1 MFTRLRAL
9 LPDVFSGGIVISILL
24 GLFLPC
30 RGGMATGFEWLTQA
44 AIVLLFFLYGV
55 KLSRRSVVDGILHWR
70 LQSMVAFFTFVFF
83 PVVVSL
89 LSPVLELMVGT
100 GLFAGLLYVACLPST
115 VQSSIAFTAV
125 AGGNVPAAVCSASV
139 SSLLGVFLTPL
150 LVGILFSVDDTRGM
164 HVGMDT
170 VLTISYQILLPFAL
184 GQLVQNKLQAWTAVH
199 RNLIARNDQLTIWLV
214 VYTSFSGATA
224 QGYWQSLDVYHLFGL
239 IVASLLLLFII
250 QGIIWFC
257 CKLAHFDKA
266 DSITTLFCGSKKSL
280 AVGAPMMLAIFGS
293 LDNNLLLPLMVF
305 HQVQLMLC
313 SQLAAHWKR
322 QAHKAE
328 KNGNKSKGNP
338 TDLP

>member
-1 MFTRLRAL
+1 MPFRPQAL
-9 LPDVFSGGIVISILL
+9 LPDVFTGGIIVSILS
-24 GLFLPC
+24 GLIFPC
-30 RGGMATGFEWLTQA
+30 SGVVAVGFEWLTQG

-55 KLSRRSVVDGILHWR
+55 KLSRRSVIEGLLHWR

-83 PVVVSL
+83 PIIVSL
-89 LSPVLELMVGT
+89 LSPALESMVGA
-100 GLFAGLLYVACLPST
+100 GLFTGLLYVACLPST

-150 LVGILFSVDDTRGM
+150 LVGILFSVDNARGV
-164 HVGMDT
+164 HVGMAA

-184 GQLVQNKLQAWTAVH
+184 GQLVQGKLQAWTSAH
-199 RNLIARNDQLTIWLV
+199 RTLIACNDQLTIWLV
-214 VYTSFSGATA
+214 VYTSFSGATV
-224 QGYWQSLDVYHLFGL
+224 QGYWQRLDIYHLLGL
-239 IVASLLLLFII
+239 IGASLLLLIII
-250 QGIIWFC
+250 QTTIWFC

-313 SQLAAHWKR
+313 SQLAARWQR
-322 QAHKAE
+322 
-328 KNGNKSKGNP
+328 KSRGECS
-338 TDLP
+338 